1 MKRFAFFSPKVWLTL
16 CLGVFLLPW
25 WLGFAMQS
33 HQVMATQSH
42 KNRSS
47 SRIRHHVEP
56 LTPMMLVDVEGA
68 VHHPGLYRLPLDARA
83 YQAILAA
90 GGMTKTADRL
100 ATDLAQVLEDG
111 AEIVVPTKGSVTNTA
126 SFQSSS
132 IALGSTS
139 RKHKLALGESI
150 NINQATVSQLEELP
164 GIGVKRAQAIL
175 LFKKQH
181 GAFLS
186 LSSLQGIKGIGAKE
200 LQKLLPYCRIG

>member
-1 MKRFAFFSPKVWLTL
+1 MKRFGVFSPKVWLTL

-33 HQVMATQSH
+33 HQVVTSQAH
-42 KNRSS
+42 LNRTSPLK
-47 SRIRHHVEP
+47 HHHAVQV
-56 LTPMMLVDVEGA
+56 TPMMLVDVEGA

-83 YQAILAA
+83 YQAIVAA
-90 GGMTKTADRL
+90 GGMTKGADRL
-100 ATDLAQVLEDG
+100 DTDLAQVLEDG
-111 AEIVVPTKGSVTNTA
+111 AEIVVPTKGSISNSA
-126 SFQSSS
+126 SFQSAS

-150 NINQATVSQLEELP
+150 NINQATASQLEELP
-164 GIGVKRAQAIL
+164 GIGAKRAQAIL
-175 LFKKQH
+175 RYKKQH

-186 LSSLQGIKGIGAKE
+186 LSALQGIKGIGAKE